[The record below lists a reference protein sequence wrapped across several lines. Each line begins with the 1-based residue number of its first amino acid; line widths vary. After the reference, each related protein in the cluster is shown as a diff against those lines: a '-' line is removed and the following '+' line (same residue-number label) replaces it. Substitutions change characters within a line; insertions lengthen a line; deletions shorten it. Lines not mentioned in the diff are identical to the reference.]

1 MGGAE
6 MTMQPHYFG
15 RAFDDRE
22 TRIMGEAFVMACH
35 VVRAGPSG
43 GHGAEVSQ
51 ALQRDI
57 ASTVLQVAAF
67 GVLDSATMAQ
77 AAIDRVTGAPAGP

>member
-1 MGGAE
+1 

-15 RAFDDRE
+15 RAFDDHE
-22 TRIMGEAFVMACH
+22 TRIMGDAFVMACY
-35 VVRAGPSG
+35 VVQAGRSSSG
-43 GHGAEVSQ
+43 RVEVSQ

-77 AAIDRVTGAPAGP
+77 AAIDRVTSVAAAA

>member
-1 MGGAE
+1 

-22 TRIMGEAFVMACH
+22 TRIMGDAFVMARH
-35 VVRAGPSG
+35 VVQAGCSG
-43 GHGAEVSQ
+43 DGAEVSQ

-57 ASTVLQVAAF
+57 ASTVLQAAAF
-67 GVLDSATMAQ
+67 GVLDSAMMAQ
-77 AAIDRVTGAPAGP
+77 AAIDRVTGVAAAA

>member
-1 MGGAE
+1 

-22 TRIMGEAFVMACH
+22 TRIMGDAFVMACH
-35 VVRAGPSG
+35 VVRAGHSEG
-43 GHGAEVSQ
+43 DWTEISS

-67 GVLDSATMAQ
+67 GVLDSGTMAQ
-77 AAIDRVTGAPAGP
+77 AAIDRVRGAALVLA

>member
-1 MGGAE
+1 

-22 TRIMGEAFVMACH
+22 TRVMGDAFIMACH
-35 VVRAGPSG
+35 VVRAGHSSD
-43 GHGAEVSQ
+43 GAEVSQ

-57 ASTVLQVAAF
+57 ASTVLQAAAF

-77 AAIDRVTGAPAGP
+77 AAIDRVTGASAAA

>member
-6 MTMQPHYFG
+6 MTIQPHYFG

-22 TRIMGEAFVMACH
+22 TRIMSDAFIMACH
-35 VVRAGPSG
+35 VVRASE
-43 GHGAEVSQ
+43 GAEVSPV
-51 ALQRDI
+51 LQRNI
-57 ASTVLQVAAF
+57 ATTVLQAAAF

-77 AAIDRVTGAPAGP
+77 AAIDRIWSMDRAAA

>member
-1 MGGAE
+1 

-22 TRIMGEAFVMACH
+22 TRIMGDAYIMACH
-35 VVRAGPSG
+35 VVRAGHSG
-43 GHGAEVSQ
+43 GDRAEVSH

-67 GVLDSATMAQ
+67 
-77 AAIDRVTGAPAGP
+77 

>member
-1 MGGAE
+1 
-6 MTMQPHYFG
+6 MTIRPQFFG
-15 RAFDDRE
+15 RTFDDRE
-22 TRIMGEAFVMACH
+22 TRIMSDAFIMACH
-35 VVRAGPSG
+35 VVRAGG
-43 GHGAEVSQ
+43 GAEISP

-77 AAIDRVTGAPAGP
+77 AAIDRVWSVDRAAA

>member
-1 MGGAE
+1 

-22 TRIMGEAFVMACH
+22 TRVMGDAFIMACY
-35 VVRAGPSG
+35 VVRAGHSG
-43 GHGAEVSQ
+43 GDGGDVSQ
-51 ALQRDI
+51 SLQRDI

-77 AAIDRVTGAPAGP
+77 AAIDRVTGVAAAAA